1 MQFENVKELIKII
14 ENSSI
19 LDFELKL
26 DNMHIRINKNN
37 SNSNS
42 NSNKTIS
49 SDKVQFNKDES
60 FNKIAK
66 TISEPITII
75 PEKNVEKKEGN
86 IITSPIVG
94 TFYKSQSP
102 DKPPFVKV
110 GDKVKVGD
118 VLCIIEAMKVMNEI
132 SSKFD
137 GEVVEILVDN
147 EQMVEYNQPL
157 FRIV

>member
-26 DNMHIRINKNN
+26 DNMHIRMNKNN

-42 NSNKTIS
+42 NKAIS

>member
-26 DNMHIRINKNN
+26 DNMHIRMNKN
-37 SNSNS
+37 NS

>member
-26 DNMHIRINKNN
+26 DNMHIRINKN
-37 SNSNS
+37 NS

>member
-26 DNMHIRINKNN
+26 DNMHIRMNKN
-37 SNSNS
+37 NSNS